1 MLDLLW
7 VGKGVN
13 LCSFY
18 GLRPLTL
25 KIARF
30 HPAQAKY
37 GVIPAMLLSRN
48 PGFIFALYFC
58 TLYFCTLW
66 PAATNVVALHPHQT
80 KRKPTAVPSWNSQPP
95 RNIFKQRKGRHG

>member
-1 MLDLLW
+1 MDLLR
-7 VGKGVN
+7 VGKRVN

-48 PGFIFALYFC
+48 PGVIFA
-58 TLYFCTLW
+58 LYFCTLW

-80 KRKPTAVPSWNSQPP
+80 KRKLTAIPSWNSQPP
-95 RNIFKQRKGRHG
+95 RNIFKQRKGRHGD